1 MAATSSGEGVA
12 ATDDGGRAARMAS
25 GTVGIGQPPGSVGME
40 ELEGSSMHRSGAL
53 MRVSFV
59 PLVVVPFA
67 IFAFIARLGA
77 HPLDSRASEL
87 DKVFTTAAALAI
99 LPIATLFW
107 LRARHQLRGNLSA
120 ALGLV
125 GLALLG
131 LGAGELV
138 PLFSAGDAPVDFGSG
153 RTTALLLV
161 FVVLAPAIALD
172 VRVGWAPVAILAG
185 VLVIVSL
192 AWLSIEG
199 TRGDAS
205 WAPLMGWGVLAV
217 ALTASYLRT
226 TETTYLWL
234 AIILLG
240 FLVSELA
247 RHAPA
252 GSDGVW
258 TLAIGV
264 ARTTAIMIA
273 LLGLLVDL
281 DHSEWRRRQELKQ
294 ARERYSALA
303 GLANATLRTAQ
314 ERDHKARSALGAM
327 EYMIQA
333 MKRRGARIDP
343 AQLTQLEVS
352 MTAEIALL
360 RRLVTIPEVESSVG
374 PFSVADAVVGVVE
387 AARERGLSID
397 TAIPGSLVAMGVPGA
412 TAEIVQNLLDNA
424 LKHAPGSPVSIGAVE
439 VGPYV
444 ILSVVDQGP
453 GVPTAKHG
461 QIFQRGRDGG
471 HSTSA
476 QGRGLGLY
484 ISAQLAAEMGG
495 HLWVE
500 DVPGGGASFRLA
512 LDSLL
517 RVEDQD
523 NVDSGAAMPGLAM
536 PPLLNGTGHGQ
547 TSEGG
552 WGGGRA
558 VT

>member
-1 MAATSSGEGVA
+1 
-12 ATDDGGRAARMAS
+12 
-25 GTVGIGQPPGSVGME
+25 
-40 ELEGSSMHRSGAL
+40 
-53 MRVSFV
+53 
-59 PLVVVPFA
+59 
-67 IFAFIARLGA
+67 
-77 HPLDSRASEL
+77 
-87 DKVFTTAAALAI
+87 
-99 LPIATLFW
+99 
-107 LRARHQLRGNLSA
+107 
-120 ALGLV
+120 
-125 GLALLG
+125 
-131 LGAGELV
+131 
-138 PLFSAGDAPVDFGSG
+138 
-153 RTTALLLV
+153 
-161 FVVLAPAIALD
+161 
-172 VRVGWAPVAILAG
+172 
-185 VLVIVSL
+185 
-192 AWLSIEG
+192 
-199 TRGDAS
+199 
-205 WAPLMGWGVLAV
+205 
-217 ALTASYLRT
+217 
-226 TETTYLWL
+226 
-234 AIILLG
+234 
-240 FLVSELA
+240 
-247 RHAPA
+247 
-252 GSDGVW
+252 
-258 TLAIGV
+258 
-264 ARTTAIMIA
+264 
-273 LLGLLVDL
+273 
-281 DHSEWRRRQELKQ
+281 
-294 ARERYSALA
+294 
-303 GLANATLRTAQ
+303 
-314 ERDHKARSALGAM
+314 
-327 EYMIQA
+327 
-333 MKRRGARIDP
+333 
-343 AQLTQLEVS
+343 